1 MGTQLGHSGSPQ
13 EELDAVLQGRAT
25 AVRAGLDGLLRP
37 RSIAVVGASS
47 DPRTIAGM
55 LFGNLMASPFTG
67 PVLPVNSSHSS
78 VQGVPAFP
86 DLTSCPVVPDL
97 VVVCVPARAVP
108 DVVTEAGALG
118 VAAACVISAGFAE
131 TGPEGAALERE
142 VLARAAVHGMR
153 ILGPNC
159 TGVLGGSGDTRFNAT
174 FGRVVPQAGGTVLLS
189 QSGALGLA
197 VLEAAQDRGLGVGG
211 FVSVGNCADVS
222 AADLLQYWGQDPA
235 VDLVLLYL
243 ESVPDARS
251 LVPIAQQVSSRIPI
265 VAVKAGRSEAGS
277 RAAAS
282 HTAALASGDTVVSA
296 LLEQAGIIR
305 ADSIAEMLDLA
316 SVLRS
321 HRTFRGRRV
330 AVVTNGGGPGILA
343 ADACELNGLMVPP
356 LDEATAARLRP
367 LFPREASLGNPVD
380 MIASADADQYGRA
393 VRVLADDAD
402 IDAQLVVFNTP
413 LLTSSEEVAAELV
426 ACRPALPSDQ
436 PMLAVFMNRDG
447 PPAML
452 RTAGIPSFVYPE
464 NAARALARCIGWASR
479 RERGTGAVCRPDVD
493 AGRVTALLTSVEPND
508 DGWLTT
514 RDAQE
519 LIGEYGIAVSPF
531 SARGDPGGGRGR
543 PGRARRARG
552 GEGRRRDPQERR
564 RRGPGRDHHTGR
576 GSRRRTAH
584 PGRPRRR
591 GDAGRGGRLPRPGAG
606 RGPGDDRGSP
616 SGPRGRAPRPGRCR
630 RRARGAP
637 G

>member
-1 MGTQLGHSGSPQ
+1 
-13 EELDAVLQGRAT
+13 
-25 AVRAGLDGLLRP
+25 
-37 RSIAVVGASS
+37 
-47 DPRTIAGM
+47 M

-67 PVLPVNSSHSS
+67 PVLPVNSSHGS

-197 VLEAAQDRGLGVGG
+197 VLEAAQDRGLGIGG

-243 ESVPDARS
+243 ESIPDARS
-251 LVPIAQQVSSRIPI
+251 LVRIAQQVSSRIPI

-493 AGRVTALLTSVEPND
+493 AGRVTALLASVEPTD

-519 LIGEYGIAVSPF
+519 LIGEYGIAVPRSRLVATQEEAAAAQAELGAPVVVKVAAAIHK
-531 SARGDPGGGRGR
+531 SDVGGVQVGITTPAG
-543 PGRARRARG
+543 AADAVRRIQDDLAAAG
-552 GEGRRRDPQERR
+552 MPVA
-564 RRGPGRDHHTGR
+564 
-576 GSRRRTAH
+576 TA
-584 PGRPRRR
+584 G
-591 GDAGRGGRLPRPGAG
+591 LPRPGSS
-606 RGPGDDRGSP
+606 RGSGDDRGSP
-616 SGPRGRAPRPGRCR
+616 SGPHGRASRPGRCW

-637 G
+637 R